1 MKKIIIIEGQRF
13 EVDATADNEAIRQ
26 QLATQYPMAA
36 TATIETR
43 TETIDGVERQI
54 VEFVKKVGTKG

>member
-26 QLATQYPMAA
+26 QG
-36 TATIETR
+36 ISGGFRDKR
-43 TETIDGVERQI
+43 TPGLKSINY
-54 VEFVKKVGTKG
+54 

>member
-26 QLATQYPMAA
+26 QLATQYPMAV

-43 TETIDGVERQI
+43 TETIDGVERQV